1 MVAVEEAAC
10 LPTSGWDPIRWTPSL
25 RQLCIEDALTFCRK
39 AGYRAELGW
48 TCHDY
53 ADTLLAGAQGQATT
67 HRDHQKAKSLLE
79 ESLSIS
85 TELGMRPL
93 MERVVAL
100 QERSET
106 RQVRGPVYP
115 EDLVHL
121 IDSAR
126 APRLPIRFGHQ
137 RFV

>member
-100 QERSET
+100 QNGPKHGRSGG
-106 RQVRGPVYP
+106 QSIPKI
-115 EDLVHL
+115 LC
-121 IDSAR
+121 IS
-126 APRLPIRFGHQ
+126 
-137 RFV
+137 